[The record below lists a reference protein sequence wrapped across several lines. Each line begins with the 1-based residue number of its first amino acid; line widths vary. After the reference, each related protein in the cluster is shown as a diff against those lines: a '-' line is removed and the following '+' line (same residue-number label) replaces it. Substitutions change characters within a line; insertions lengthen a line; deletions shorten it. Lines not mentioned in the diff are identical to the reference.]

1 MRRSHKGF
9 APSPPRRGFLWN
21 PIKSRNR
28 KVPGFALLE
37 LLLTILLLTS
47 GLAAMFEAMSLGLF
61 AASDNENSLVALN
74 LAEEK
79 MEEIKNT
86 SYASIADQAKAAVSG
101 FSVFQREV
109 VVTIPQSNLKQV
121 TVTVYWNTQ
130 ANELNVALVTY
141 VSNI

>member
-1 MRRSHKGF
+1 
-9 APSPPRRGFLWN
+9 
-21 PIKSRNR
+21 
-28 KVPGFALLE
+28 